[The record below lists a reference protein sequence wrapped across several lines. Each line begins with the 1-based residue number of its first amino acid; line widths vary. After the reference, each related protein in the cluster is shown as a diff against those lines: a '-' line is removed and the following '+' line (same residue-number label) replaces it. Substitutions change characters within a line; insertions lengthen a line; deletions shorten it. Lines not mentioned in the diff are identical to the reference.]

1 MQRRARPPK
10 PTLVAWLLSCLL
22 IGTTLAAYVIAA
34 HILVGSDVPSSAAQA
49 DQRDTTYFAIHA
61 AGLLFSLIAG
71 FTLGK
76 FLNGLGVAFGL
87 LFFVVVG
94 TAMSAGQVAAYQ
106 AACNGQNGI
115 IRHWTC

>member
-1 MQRRARPPK
+1 M
-10 PTLVAWLLSCLL
+10 AWLFSCLL
-22 IGTTLAAYVIAA
+22 IGLIVSAYVISA
-34 HILVGSDVPSSAAQA
+34 HVLVGSDVPSSASQA

-61 AGLLFSLIAG
+61 GGLLFALVAG

-87 LFFVVVG
+87 LFFVVVA
-94 TAMSAGQVAAYQ
+94 TVMSAGQIAAYQ
-106 AACNGQNGI
+106 AACNGQNDI

>member
-1 MQRRARPPK
+1 M
-10 PTLVAWLLSCLL
+10 AWLFSCLL
-22 IGTTLAAYVIAA
+22 IGLIVTGYAVSA

-94 TAMSAGQVAAYQ
+94 TAMSAGQIAAYQ